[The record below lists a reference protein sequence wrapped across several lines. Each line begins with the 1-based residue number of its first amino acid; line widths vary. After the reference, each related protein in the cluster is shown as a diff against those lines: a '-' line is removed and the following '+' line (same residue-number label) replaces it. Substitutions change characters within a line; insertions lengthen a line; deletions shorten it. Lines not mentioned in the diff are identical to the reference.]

1 MVGTL
6 LGVLSSRR
14 PNGLLSQCITV
25 LSLVGFAAPVFWT
38 GMLLVLAFASWWPVL
53 PVSGMRSADAAG
65 GAGLA
70 DLLDVA
76 RHLVLPALTLA
87 LVYLAQYSRLSRS
100 SMLDVLGADYIRTAR
115 AKGLAEHVVLYR
127 HALRNALLPVVTMLG
142 LQFGNVMAGAI
153 IVETVFNWPGLG
165 RLAFD
170 SVLRRDYPTILGVL
184 LFSSIVVVVMNLV
197 TDLCYRLIDP
207 ASRRPETMNAITP
220 PSVSVP
226 SVAAPQAA
234 AHAEHPAR
242 EALRMFLRNPSAI
255 AGMAMLLIVLLVAIA
270 GPWIWPADPFEIRT
284 MPLSPPF
291 SEEAWLGSD
300 QLGRDVLTGIIHG
313 GRATLMVGAFAALL
327 SVCIGV
333 TLGAMAGY
341 YGGRVDAL
349 LMRVTEFFQVLPA
362 LLFAMVV
369 VTLFSP
375 SLVTVTLAIGSVSW
389 PATARLTRA
398 EFMRIRQLEFVRAE
412 SAIGAPRPH
421 HLEGDPAQCAAAA
434 GGVGH
439 AGRGRRHPVRGRPV
453 LPGPG

>member
-1 MVGTL
+1 
-6 LGVLSSRR
+6 
-14 PNGLLSQCITV
+14 
-25 LSLVGFAAPVFWT
+25 
-38 GMLLVLAFASWWPVL
+38 
-53 PVSGMRSADAAG
+53 
-65 GAGLA
+65 
-70 DLLDVA
+70 
-76 RHLVLPALTLA
+76 
-87 LVYLAQYSRLSRS
+87 
-100 SMLDVLGADYIRTAR
+100 
-115 AKGLAEHVVLYR
+115 
-127 HALRNALLPVVTMLG
+127 
-142 LQFGNVMAGAI
+142 
-153 IVETVFNWPGLG
+153 
-165 RLAFD
+165 
-170 SVLRRDYPTILGVL
+170 
-184 LFSSIVVVVMNLV
+184 
-197 TDLCYRLIDP
+197 
-207 ASRRPETMNAITP
+207 MNAITP

-226 SVAAPQAA
+226 TVAAPQAA

-412 SAIGAPRPH
+412 SAIGARHGRIIWKVILPNALPP
-421 HLEGDPAQCAAAA
+421 LVVSATLAVGAAILFEAGLSFLGLGDPNQMSWGLMIGSARQYVLSCWWAVAFPGAAIF
-434 GGVGH
+434 VT
-439 AGRGRRHPVRGRPV
+439 V
-453 LPGPG
+453 LAVSLIGDGLNDALNPKLRER